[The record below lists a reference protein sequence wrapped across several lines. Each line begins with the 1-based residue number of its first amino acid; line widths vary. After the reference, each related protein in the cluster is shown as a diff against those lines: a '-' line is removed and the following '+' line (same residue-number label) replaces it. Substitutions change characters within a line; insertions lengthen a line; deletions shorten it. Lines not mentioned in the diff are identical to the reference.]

1 MDSHNTLIPRLQ
13 LIGAAVLFSTGGA
26 AIKLTHLAGW
36 QIACF
41 RSLIAFVALLILVP
55 ETRRRWTRQT
65 ILVAVAYC
73 GALILFVLAN
83 KLTAAANAIYLQSAA
98 PLYVLVLSPWIL
110 KEALRKSDLA
120 LMGALACGLVLAFLG
135 QPQQSLLAP
144 NPPLGNLLGVL
155 SGISWGIALIT
166 LRGLSRVDSAAGVR
180 TAAAGNL
187 VTFLVSLPMA
197 LSTPLSPGVPDVAA
211 LLYMGLFQVALAY
224 LVLVRGI
231 SRVPAVESS
240 ALLLAEPALNPAWA
254 WILAGESQP
263 WLAVAGGAIMLS
275 ATLVNLWWRS
285 RTIGG

>member
-41 RSLIAFVALLILVP
+41 RSLIACVALMILVP

-65 ILVAVAYC
+65 MLVAIAYC
-73 GALILFVLAN
+73 GALLLFVLAN

-120 LMGALACGLVLAFLG
+120 LMAALACGLVLAFLG

-155 SGISWGIALIT
+155 SGVSWGIALIT
-166 LRGLSRVDSAAGVR
+166 LRGLSRVDSSAGIR

-197 LSTPLSPGVPDVAA
+197 LSTPLSAGLPDVAA